1 MSRHDELR
9 DELYRT
15 APGLAASDALFDSL
29 DDVVYCVKNRARQYI
44 SVNAAF
50 VARVR
55 LANKGALLGRT
66 AREIFPLPMAIGF
79 EQQDDVVFRTG
90 KAIGNRL
97 ERITN
102 IKGEWSWFLAHK
114 VPVHD
119 VQGRVIAVAG
129 ISRDLNAPEEQNP
142 GFAAIAKVIE
152 VIQRDYALPLRMQD
166 LARDAGLTPSQFE
179 RRVRAIVHISPRQ
192 LLTKTRLEAAAAA
205 LRETQTPIGDIALS
219 CGFYDQAMFSRQFR
233 QATGLSPRQYR
244 ELA

>member
-1 MSRHDELR
+1 MPRRDVLR
-9 DELYRT
+9 DELYRA
-15 APGLAASDALFDSL
+15 APGLEAADALFDSL
-29 DDVVYCVKNRARQYI
+29 DDVVYCVKNRARQYV

-50 VARVR
+50 VSRVR
-55 LANKGALLGRT
+55 LANKAALLGRT
-66 AREIFPLPMAIGF
+66 AREIFPLPMALGF

-129 ISRDLNAPEEQNP
+129 ISRDLNAPEEKNP
-142 GFAAIAKVIE
+142 GFEAIARVIDT
-152 VIQRDYALPLRMQD
+152 IQRDYAMPLRVQD
-166 LARDAGLTPSQFE
+166 LARDAGMTPSQFE

-205 LRETQTPIGDIALS
+205 LRETQIPIGEIAQS
-219 CGFYDQAMFSRQFR
+219 CGFYDQALFSRQFR